1 MAALWIAI
9 ISLSAVA
16 QTTQLATLQH
26 QDQVSI
32 YYGAESLKEAVAAAA
47 DGDVITLSA
56 GQFDAVTFDKELTVR
71 GAGMGIATAPGYSI
85 PTVINGSC
93 LNTVP
98 IKLESLSIQKITVK
112 NDVTFTKCKVES
124 LSVYNAD
131 TQANL
136 TIIQSDTYLTFDS
149 RYAKTLTAVNSKLE
163 SNRESWY
170 NEDLRATITNCIL
183 TINYTGGGS
192 PFAIYGTTFFN
203 SIIKLNC
210 PLVGVSFSTST
221 SPSAAYNCIICG
233 ENGGRDLG
241 GVSNGTNL
249 IRSDLA
255 TVFKED
261 GYYELLDEFKTFATT
276 DGKEVGIYGGNLGF
290 SQTSNNPQIKKF
302 SVAPRTS
309 ADGKLSVE
317 IEVEGLE

>member
-71 GAGMGIATAPGYSI
+71 GAGMGIIDAPGYSM
-85 PTVINGSC
+85 PTIINGSC
-93 LNTVP
+93 SARKGLAIEALTMDGLYISGDTKIVKCYIHVLGGNTNYYSGNVTVVQSKLRLTNLRDGHVEAINSYILNT
-98 IKLESLSIQKITVK
+98 
-112 NDVTFTKCKVES
+112 F
-124 LSVYNAD
+124 YNSTDCAD
-131 TQANL
+131 ANLVNCVLYYSRPNGNL
-136 TIIQSDTYLTFDS
+136 TIANYLTMTNCVIRSADELG
-149 RYAKTLTAVNSKLE
+149 YVVKCNS
-163 SNRESWY
+163 SV
-170 NEDLRATITNCIL
+170 AMFNCIL
-183 TINYTGGGS
+183 CGNID
-192 PFAIYGTTFFN
+192 TTN
-203 SIIKLNC
+203 ARVDN
-210 PLVGVSFSTST
+210 T
-221 SPSAAYNCIICG
+221 
-233 ENGGRDLG
+233 D
-241 GVSNGTNL
+241 L
-249 IRSDLA
+249 IRKDIT
-255 TVFKED
+255 TVFKDE
-261 GYYELLDEFKTFATT
+261 GYCELLDEFKTFSTT
-276 DGKEVGIYGGNLGF
+276 DGKEVGIYGENLGF
-290 SQTSNNPQIKKF
+290 SQTPNNPQIKKF

>member
-71 GAGMGIATAPGYSI
+71 GAGMGITTAPGYSI

-93 LNTVP
+93 SNTVP
-98 IKLESLSIQKITVK
+98 IKLESLSIQKIGVR

-124 LSVYNAD
+124 LAVSSMND
-131 TQANL
+131 HANL
-136 TIIQSDTYLTFDS
+136 TIIQSDMDFDNSLS
-149 RYAKTLTAVNSKLE
+149 RAKTLTAVNSKLVA
-163 SNRESWY
+163 RLDSW
-170 NEDLRATITNCIL
+170 NSLDHRATITNCIL
-183 TINYTGGGS
+183 TIYNPLSSSYR
-192 PFAIYGTTFFN
+192 IYGTTFFN
-203 SIIKLNC
+203 SIIKLDC
-210 PLVGVSFSTST
+210 PYYGAVFSTES

-233 ENGGRDLG
+233 ENGGRDLE

-290 SQTSNNPQIKKF
+290 SQTPNNPQIKKL